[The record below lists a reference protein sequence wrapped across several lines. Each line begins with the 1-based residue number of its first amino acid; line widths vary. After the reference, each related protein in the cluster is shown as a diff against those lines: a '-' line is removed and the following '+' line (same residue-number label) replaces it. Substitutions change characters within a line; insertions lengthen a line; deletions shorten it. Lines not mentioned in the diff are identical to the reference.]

1 MREGVEGPAL
11 IGPNP
16 MFGRLRRFFARHD
29 GAAAMSGPAAGAV
42 VQAIALRRL
51 WWAAIL
57 LLGVS
62 ASAVVWTIW
71 QLRADAIG
79 AAVSET
85 GNIASVLA
93 VQLSRSLKSI
103 DTVLLEIKQS
113 AESHDID
120 SPADFQAAIDRPEF
134 QGSLTK
140 YLGRLPQVFNIAIAD
155 REGKITVSTVGWPA
169 THFDVAGRDYFLNA
183 RDRRDG
189 QLTTSIPAKNR
200 ISGEQTIGFSRRL
213 EDSKGNFV
221 GIVFASVNTKYFEDI
236 YGAIQTVHSLLFTL
250 LDPDGVILFRHPDGA
265 DAAGKELSNK
275 AIWLDAVSKGDA
287 GFRVFGQADGN
298 IRYVSIRKV
307 PEYPLIVDI
316 SVTEA
321 TTLAIWRQRAA
332 AIGLGSA
339 ILLSFSIYLLR
350 AMTRQVRLLSN
361 SEASLAQ
368 KSRQLD
374 AALNNMSQGV
384 AMFDGR
390 QRLIISNTQLAKIYC
405 LTPEQTKPGTPF
417 RAILEARA
425 AVGSVPGDVRNF
437 ITDSLDQV
445 SGVGLSHSHY
455 ELRDGRT
462 VYVSLQAMDGGGW
475 VSIHQDITAQKRIE
489 AELERLACH
498 DALTGLANRSLFA
511 EKASAALAQMRRHG
525 EAFSVL
531 MLDLDRFKTVND
543 SFGHPVGDALLR
555 EIARRL
561 LNTAREVDCVARFG
575 GDEFAV
581 LQAPCKD
588 QKAGVIALADRIL
601 AAVTEPYDFN
611 GRKLILETSI
621 GIARAPQ
628 DGEDV
633 DALIKH
639 ADLALYRAKTE
650 GRNRYCFFTAA
661 MEAEVRNR
669 RELEDDMRKALS
681 RHEFEL
687 HYQTIVNLESRQCC
701 GAEALL
707 RWRHPERGVVLPD
720 QFIPIAEDSG
730 QIVPLGEWILRQA
743 CADAG
748 KWPSHFKVAVNL
760 SPAQFKHGDLLSVLK
775 SALDDTG
782 LAPERLELEITETVL
797 LQNNAENLDI
807 LREIKNLGVAIVLDD
822 FGTGYS
828 SMTYLQIFPF
838 DRIKIDQTFVQNIM
852 HHAADAAIVCAIAGL
867 GRNLGIATVAE
878 GVETEEQ
885 LIAVRAAGCQSAQ
898 GYLLS
903 RPVPASELI
912 FDRPQSAPAR
922 PAGGLTIV
930 RAGRRQATR

>member
-16 MFGRLRRFFARHD
+16 MFGRFRRFFARHD
-29 GAAAMSGPAAGAV
+29 GAATVSGPAAGAV

-405 LTPEQTKPGTPF
+405 LTPEQTKPGTLF

-661 MEAEVRNR
+661 MEAEARNR

-701 GAEALL
+701 GAEALV

-730 QIVPLGEWILRQA
+730 LIVPLGEWILRQA

-912 FDRPQSAPAR
+912 FDRPRALRQDAR
-922 PAGGLTIV
+922 A
-930 RAGRRQATR
+930 A

>member
-1 MREGVEGPAL
+1 
-11 IGPNP
+11 
-16 MFGRLRRFFARHD
+16 
-29 GAAAMSGPAAGAV
+29 MSGPAAGAV
-42 VQAIALRRL
+42 IQAIPLRRL

-103 DTVLLEIKQS
+103 DTALIEIKQS
-113 AESHDID
+113 AERHDIG
-120 SPADFQAAIDRPEF
+120 SPADFQAAIDRREF
-134 QGSLTK
+134 QESLTK

-155 REGKITVSTVGWPA
+155 REGRIAVSTVGWPA
-169 THFDVAGRDYFLNA
+169 THFDVASRDYFWKA

-200 ISGEQTIGFSRRL
+200 ISGEPTIGFSRRL

-236 YGAIQTVHSLLFTL
+236 YGAIQSVHSLLFTL
-250 LDPDGVILFRHPDGA
+250 LDPDGTILFRHPGGA

-275 AIWLDAVSKGDA
+275 AIWLDAVSKGDG

-339 ILLSFSIYLLR
+339 IFLLFSIYLLR
-350 AMTRQVRLLSN
+350 GMTRQVRLLSN

-390 QRLIISNTQLAKIYC
+390 QRLIISNTQLAKIYR
-405 LTPEQTKPGTPF
+405 LTPEQTNPGTPF

-445 SGVGLSHSHY
+445 SGVGLSHSYY

-462 VYVSLQAMDGGGW
+462 VSVSLQAMDGGGW

-511 EKASAALAQMRRHG
+511 EKASAALARMRRHG

-601 AAVTEPYDFN
+601 AAVTEPYDLN

-621 GIARAPQ
+621 GIALAPQ

-650 GRNRYCFFTAA
+650 GRNRYSFFTAA
-661 MEAEVRNR
+661 MEAEARNR

-681 RHEFEL
+681 RNEFEL

-701 GAEALL
+701 GAEALV

-775 SALDDTG
+775 SALNDTG
-782 LAPERLELEITETVL
+782 LPPERLELEITETVL
-797 LQNNAENLDI
+797 LQNNAENLAI

-852 HHAADAAIVCAIAGL
+852 HHAAAAAIVCAIAGL
-867 GRNLGIATVAE
+867 GRNLGIPTVAE

-885 LIAVRAAGCQSAQ
+885 LIAVRAAGCQLAQ
-898 GYLLS
+898 GYLFS
-903 RPVPASELI
+903 RPVPASELA
-912 FDRPQSAPAR
+912 FDRPIALRHDP
-922 PAGGLTIV
+922 
-930 RAGRRQATR
+930 RAA

>member
-1 MREGVEGPAL
+1 
-11 IGPNP
+11 
-16 MFGRLRRFFARHD
+16 MFGRFRRFFARHD
-29 GAAAMSGPAAGAV
+29 GAATVSGPAAGAV

-701 GAEALL
+701 GAEALV

-730 QIVPLGEWILRQA
+730 LIVPLGEWILRQA

-912 FDRPQSAPAR
+912 FDRPRALRQDAR
-922 PAGGLTIV
+922 A
-930 RAGRRQATR
+930 A

>member
-29 GAAAMSGPAAGAV
+29 GAAAVSGPAAGAV

-730 QIVPLGEWILRQA
+730 LIVPLGEWILRQA

-912 FDRPQSAPAR
+912 FDRPRALRQDAR
-922 PAGGLTIV
+922 A
-930 RAGRRQATR
+930 A

>member
-1 MREGVEGPAL
+1 MGP
-11 IGPNP
+11 IS
-16 MFGRLRRFFARHD
+16 MFGSLRRLFARHD
-29 GAAAMSGPAAGAV
+29 GAATVSGPAAATV
-42 VQAIALRRL
+42 IQTIPLRRL

-71 QLRADAIG
+71 QLRTDAIR

-93 VQLSRSLKSI
+93 VQLSRSLMSI
-103 DTVLLEIKQS
+103 DTALLEIKRSVEAQGIESPS
-113 AESHDID
+113 ALQDV
-120 SPADFQAAIDRPEF
+120 IDRREFPE
-134 QGSLTK
+134 LLAK
-140 YLGRLPQVFNIAIAD
+140 YLARLPQVFSIAIAD
-155 REGKITVSTVGWPA
+155 REGQIVVSTAGSTA
-169 THFDVAGRDYFLNA
+169 TRFNVAGRDFFWKA

-189 QLTTSIPAKNR
+189 QLTASIPAINR
-200 ISGEQTIGFSRRL
+200 INDKQTIVFSRRL

-221 GIVFASVNTKYFEDI
+221 GIVLAGVNTEYFEDI
-236 YGAIQTVHSLLFTL
+236 YGAIQSVHSLLFTL
-250 LDPDGVILFRHPDGA
+250 LDPDGIILFRHPDGA
-265 DAAGKELSNK
+265 NATGKELSNK
-275 AIWLDAVSKGDA
+275 AIWRDALSKGDG

-321 TTLAIWRQRAA
+321 TSLAIWRQRAT

-339 ILLSFSIYLLR
+339 IFLLFSIYLLR
-350 AMTRQVRLLSN
+350 AITRQVRLLSN

-368 KSRQLD
+368 KSQQLD

-390 QRLIISNTQLAKIYC
+390 QRLIISNTQLAKIYR
-405 LTPEQTKPGTPF
+405 LTPEQTKPGTSF
-417 RAILEARA
+417 RDILDARTD
-425 AVGSVPGDVRNF
+425 VGSVPVDVSNF
-437 ITDSLDQV
+437 VTDSLDQV
-445 SGVGLSHSHY
+445 SRVGLSHSHY

-462 VYVSLQAMDGGGW
+462 VSVSLQGMDGGGW

-489 AELERLACH
+489 AELEHLACH
-498 DALTGLANRSLFA
+498 DALTGLANRSLFT
-511 EKASAALAQMRRHG
+511 EKANAALARMRRHG

-531 MLDLDRFKTVND
+531 MLDLDRFKSVND
-543 SFGHPVGDALLR
+543 SFGHPAGDALLG

-561 LNTAREVDCVARFG
+561 LNTVREVDCVARFG

-588 QKAGVIALADRIL
+588 QKAGVIALSDRVL

-611 GRKLILETSI
+611 GRNLILETSI
-621 GIARAPQ
+621 GIALAPQ
-628 DGEDV
+628 DGDDV

-650 GRNRYCFFTAA
+650 GRNRYCFFAA
-661 MEAEVRNR
+661 SMEAEARNR
-669 RELEDDMRKALS
+669 RELEDDMRMALT

-687 HYQTIVNLESRQCC
+687 QYQTIVNLESRQCC
-701 GAEALL
+701 GAEALV
-707 RWRHPERGVVLPD
+707 RWRHPERGMLLPD
-720 QFIPIAEDSG
+720 QFIPVAEDSG
-730 QIVPLGEWILRQA
+730 LIVPLGEWILKQA

-748 KWPSHFKVAVNL
+748 RWPSRFKVAVNL
-760 SPAQFKHGDLLSVLK
+760 SPTQFKHGDLLDVLK
-775 SALDDTG
+775 SALNDTG
-782 LAPERLELEITETVL
+782 LPPERLELEITEWVL
-797 LQNNAENLDI
+797 LENNAKNLAI
-807 LREIKNLGVAIVLDD
+807 LRDIKDLGVAIVLDD

-828 SMTYLQIFPF
+828 SMTYLQMFPF
-838 DRIKIDQTFVQNIM
+838 DRIKIDQTFIQNIM
-852 HHAADAAIVCAIAGL
+852 HHTTDAAIVCAIAGL

-885 LIAVRAAGCQSAQ
+885 LIAVRAAGCQLAQ
-898 GYLLS
+898 GYLFS
-903 RPVPASELI
+903 RAVSASEII
-912 FDRPQSAPAR
+912 FDRPMVLKRDP
-922 PAGGLTIV
+922 
-930 RAGRRQATR
+930 QAA

>member
-1 MREGVEGPAL
+1 MGP
-11 IGPNP
+11 IP
-16 MFGRLRRFFARHD
+16 MFGNLRRLFARHD
-29 GAAAMSGPAAGAV
+29 GAATVSGPAAAAV
-42 VQAIALRRL
+42 IQTIPLRRL

-71 QLRADAIG
+71 QLRTDAIS

-93 VQLSRSLKSI
+93 VQLSRSLMSI
-103 DTVLLEIKQS
+103 DTALLDIKRSVEAQGIESPS
-113 AESHDID
+113 ALQDV
-120 SPADFQAAIDRPEF
+120 IDRREFPE
-134 QGSLTK
+134 SLAK
-140 YLGRLPQVFNIAIAD
+140 YLARLPQVFSIAIAD
-155 REGKITVSTVGWPA
+155 REGQIVVSTAGPTA
-169 THFDVAGRDYFLNA
+169 TRFNVAGRDFFWKA

-189 QLTTSIPAKNR
+189 QLTASIPAINR
-200 ISGEQTIGFSRRL
+200 INDKQTIVFSRRL

-221 GIVFASVNTKYFEDI
+221 GIVLAGVNTEYFEDI
-236 YGAIQTVHSLLFTL
+236 YGAIQSVHSLLFTL
-250 LDPDGVILFRHPDGA
+250 LDPDGIILFRHPDGA
-265 DAAGKELSNK
+265 NATGKELSNK
-275 AIWLDAVSKGDA
+275 AIWHDALSKGEG
-287 GFRVFGQADGN
+287 GFRVFGQADSN

-321 TTLAIWRQRAA
+321 TSLAIWRQRAT

-339 ILLSFSIYLLR
+339 IFLLFSIYLLR
-350 AMTRQVRLLSN
+350 AITRQVRLLSN

-368 KSRQLD
+368 KSQQLD

-384 AMFDGR
+384 AMFDGQ
-390 QRLIISNTQLAKIYC
+390 QRLIISNNQLAKIYR

-417 RAILEARA
+417 RAILDARA

-437 ITDSLDQV
+437 VADSLDQV
-445 SGVGLSHSHY
+445 SRVGLSHSYY

-462 VYVSLQAMDGGGW
+462 VSVSLQGMDGGGW

-489 AELERLACH
+489 AELEHLARH
-498 DALTGLANRSLFA
+498 DALTGLANRSLFT
-511 EKASAALAQMRRHG
+511 EKANAALARMRRNG

-531 MLDLDRFKTVND
+531 MLDLDRFKSVND
-543 SFGHPVGDALLR
+543 SFGHPAGDALLR

-561 LNTAREVDCVARFG
+561 LNTVREVDCVARFG

-588 QKAGVIALADRIL
+588 QKAGVIALSDRIL

-621 GIARAPQ
+621 GIALAPQ
-628 DGEDV
+628 DGDDV

-650 GRNRYCFFTAA
+650 GRNRYCFFAA
-661 MEAEVRNR
+661 SMEAEARNR
-669 RELEDDMRKALS
+669 RELEDDMRIALT

-687 HYQTIVNLESRQCC
+687 QYQTIVNLESRQCC
-701 GAEALL
+701 GAEALV
-707 RWRHPERGVVLPD
+707 RWRHPERGMLLPD
-720 QFIPIAEDSG
+720 RFIPVAEDSG
-730 QIVPLGEWILRQA
+730 LIVPLGEWILRQA

-748 KWPSHFKVAVNL
+748 KWPSRFKVAVNL
-760 SPAQFKHGDLLSVLK
+760 SPTQFKHGDLLDVLK
-775 SALDDTG
+775 SALKDTG
-782 LAPERLELEITETVL
+782 LPPERLELEITEWVL
-797 LQNNAENLDI
+797 LENNAENLAI
-807 LREIKNLGVAIVLDD
+807 LRDIKSLGVAIVLDD

-828 SMTYLQIFPF
+828 SMTYLQMFPF
-838 DRIKIDQTFVQNIM
+838 DRIKIDQTFIQNIM
-852 HHAADAAIVCAIAGL
+852 HHTTDAAIVCAIAGL

-885 LIAVRAAGCQSAQ
+885 LIAVRAAGCQLAQ
-898 GYLLS
+898 GYLFS
-903 RPVPASELI
+903 RAVSASEII
-912 FDRPQSAPAR
+912 FDRPMVLKRDP
-922 PAGGLTIV
+922 
-930 RAGRRQATR
+930 QAA

>member
-1 MREGVEGPAL
+1 MGPD
-11 IGPNP
+11 P
-16 MFGRLRRFFARHD
+16 MFSSFRRFFALHD
-29 GAAAMSGPAAGAV
+29 GAATVSGPAAGAV
-42 VQAIALRRL
+42 IQAIPLRRL

-103 DTVLLEIKQS
+103 DTALIEIKQS
-113 AESHDID
+113 AERHDIG
-120 SPADFQAAIDRPEF
+120 SPADFQAAIDRREF
-134 QGSLTK
+134 QESLTK

-155 REGKITVSTVGWPA
+155 REGRIAVSTVGWPA
-169 THFDVAGRDYFLNA
+169 THFDVASRDYFWKA

-200 ISGEQTIGFSRRL
+200 ISGEPTIGFSRRL

-236 YGAIQTVHSLLFTL
+236 YGAIQSVHSLLFTL
-250 LDPDGVILFRHPDGA
+250 LDPDGTILFRHPGGA

-275 AIWLDAVSKGDA
+275 AIWLDAVSKGDG

-339 ILLSFSIYLLR
+339 IFLLFSIYLLR
-350 AMTRQVRLLSN
+350 GMTRQVRLLSN

-390 QRLIISNTQLAKIYC
+390 QRLIISNTQLAKIYR
-405 LTPEQTKPGTPF
+405 LTPEQTNPGTPF

-445 SGVGLSHSHY
+445 SGVGLSHSYY

-462 VYVSLQAMDGGGW
+462 VSVSLQAMDGGGW

-511 EKASAALAQMRRHG
+511 EKASAALARMRRHG

-601 AAVTEPYDFN
+601 AAVTEPYDLN

-621 GIARAPQ
+621 GIALAPQ

-650 GRNRYCFFTAA
+650 GRNRYSFFTAA
-661 MEAEVRNR
+661 MEAEARNR

-681 RHEFEL
+681 RNEFEL

-701 GAEALL
+701 GAEALV

-775 SALDDTG
+775 SALNDTG
-782 LAPERLELEITETVL
+782 LPPERLELEITETVL
-797 LQNNAENLDI
+797 LQNNAENLAI

-852 HHAADAAIVCAIAGL
+852 HHAAAAAIVCAIAGL
-867 GRNLGIATVAE
+867 GRNLGIPTVAE

-885 LIAVRAAGCQSAQ
+885 LIAVRAAGCQLAQ
-898 GYLLS
+898 GYLFS
-903 RPVPASELI
+903 RPVPASELA
-912 FDRPQSAPAR
+912 FDRPIALRHDP
-922 PAGGLTIV
+922 
-930 RAGRRQATR
+930 RAA

>member
-1 MREGVEGPAL
+1 
-11 IGPNP
+11 
-16 MFGRLRRFFARHD
+16 MFGNFRRLFARHD
-29 GAAAMSGPAAGAV
+29 SAAAVSGIAAGAV
-42 VQAIALRRL
+42 IQTIPLRRL

-57 LLGVS
+57 LLGLS

-71 QLRADAIG
+71 QLRADAISG
-79 AAVSET
+79 AVSET

-93 VQLSRSLKSI
+93 DQLSRSLKSI
-103 DTVLLEIKQS
+103 DTVLLEIKGSVEAQGIESPS
-113 AESHDID
+113 A
-120 SPADFQAAIDRPEF
+120 FQAAIDRRELPEM
-134 QGSLTK
+134 LAK
-140 YLGRLPQVFNIAIAD
+140 YLARLPQVFSIAIAD
-155 REGKITVSTVGWPA
+155 REGQVVVSTAGWTA
-169 THFDVAGRDYFLNA
+169 TRFNVAGRDFFWKA

-189 QLTTSIPAKNR
+189 QLTASIPAVNR
-200 ISGEQTIGFSRRL
+200 INDKQTIVFSRRL
-213 EDSKGNFV
+213 EDSKGDFV
-221 GIVFASVNTKYFEDI
+221 GIVLAGVNTKYFEDI
-236 YGAIQTVHSLLFTL
+236 YGAIQSVHSLLFTL
-250 LDPDGVILFRHPDGA
+250 LDPDGIILFRHPDGA
-265 DAAGKELSNK
+265 NAAGKELSNK
-275 AIWLDAVSKGDA
+275 ANWLDTLSKGDG

-339 ILLSFSIYLLR
+339 VFLLFSIYLLR

-390 QRLIISNTQLAKIYC
+390 QRLIISNTQLAKIYR
-405 LTPEQTKPGTPF
+405 LTPEQTKPGTSVS
-417 RAILEARA
+417 AILEARA
-425 AVGSVPGDVRNF
+425 AVGSVPRDVPNF
-437 ITDSLDQV
+437 VTDSLDQV
-445 SGVGLSHSHY
+445 SKVGPVPLA
-455 ELRDGRT
+455 LRIARRAHRFRQPSGDGRRR
-462 VYVSLQAMDGGGW
+462 VGFDSPGHHRAKAYRSRARASGAPRRSDRPCQ
-475 VSIHQDITAQKRIE
+475 R
-489 AELERLACH
+489 
-498 DALTGLANRSLFA
+498 ALFT
-511 EKASAALAQMRRHG
+511 EKANAALARMRRHG

-561 LNTAREVDCVARFG
+561 LNTARAVDCVARFG

-601 AAVTEPYDFN
+601 AAVTEPYDLN

-621 GIARAPQ
+621 GIALAPQ
-628 DGEDV
+628 DGDDV
-633 DALIKH
+633 DALVKH

-661 MEAEVRNR
+661 MEAEARNR
-669 RELEDDMRKALS
+669 RELEDDMRKALM
-681 RHEFEL
+681 RNEFEL

-701 GAEALL
+701 GAEALV

-730 QIVPLGEWILRQA
+730 LIVPLGEWILRQA
-743 CADAG
+743 CADAS
-748 KWPSHFKVAVNL
+748 KWPSRFKVAVNL
-760 SPAQFKHGDLLSVLK
+760 SPAQFKHGDLLGILK

-782 LAPERLELEITETVL
+782 LPPERLELEITETVL
-797 LQNNAENLDI
+797 LQNNAENLAI

-828 SMTYLQIFPF
+828 SMTYLQMFPF
-838 DRIKIDQTFVQNIM
+838 DRIKIDRTFIQNIM

-885 LIAVRAAGCQSAQ
+885 LIAVRAAGCQLAQ
-898 GYLLS
+898 GYLFS
-903 RPVPASELI
+903 RPVSASEII
-912 FDRPQSAPAR
+912 FDRPMV
-922 PAGGLTIV
+922 L
-930 RAGRRQATR
+930 RQDPQAA

>member
-16 MFGRLRRFFARHD
+16 MFGRFRRFFARHD
-29 GAAAMSGPAAGAV
+29 GAATVSGPAAGAV

-701 GAEALL
+701 GAEALV

-730 QIVPLGEWILRQA
+730 LIVPLGEWILRQA
-743 CADAG
+743 RADAG

-912 FDRPQSAPAR
+912 FDRPRALRQDAR
-922 PAGGLTIV
+922 A
-930 RAGRRQATR
+930 A

>member
-16 MFGRLRRFFARHD
+16 MFGRFRRFFARHD
-29 GAAAMSGPAAGAV
+29 GAATVSGPAAGAV

-511 EKASAALAQMRRHG
+511 EKASAALARMRRHG

-701 GAEALL
+701 GAEALV

-730 QIVPLGEWILRQA
+730 LIVPLGEWILRQA

-912 FDRPQSAPAR
+912 FDRPRALRQDAR
-922 PAGGLTIV
+922 A
-930 RAGRRQATR
+930 A

>member
-16 MFGRLRRFFARHD
+16 MFGRFRRFFARHD
-29 GAAAMSGPAAGAV
+29 GAATVSGPAAGAV

-701 GAEALL
+701 GAEALV

-730 QIVPLGEWILRQA
+730 LIVPLGEWILRQA

-912 FDRPQSAPAR
+912 FDRPRALRQDAR
-922 PAGGLTIV
+922 A
-930 RAGRRQATR
+930 A

>member
-1 MREGVEGPAL
+1 MGP
-11 IGPNP
+11 IS
-16 MFGRLRRFFARHD
+16 MFGNLRRFFARHD
-29 GAAAMSGPAAGAV
+29 GAATVSGSAAATV
-42 VQAIALRRL
+42 IQTIPLRRL

-57 LLGVS
+57 LLGIS

-71 QLRADAIG
+71 QLRADAIR

-93 VQLSRSLKSI
+93 SQLSRSLKSI
-103 DTVLLEIKQS
+103 DTTLLEIKRSVEAQGIESPS
-113 AESHDID
+113 ALQDV
-120 SPADFQAAIDRPEF
+120 IDRRESPE
-134 QGSLTK
+134 SLAK
-140 YLGRLPQVFNIAIAD
+140 YLARLPQVFSIAIAD
-155 REGKITVSTVGWPA
+155 REGQIVVSTAGSAA
-169 THFDVAGRDYFLNA
+169 TRFNVSGRDFFWKA

-189 QLTTSIPAKNR
+189 QLTASIPAINR
-200 ISGEQTIGFSRRL
+200 INDKQTIVFSRRL

-221 GIVFASVNTKYFEDI
+221 GIVLAGVNTEYFEDI
-236 YGAIQTVHSLLFTL
+236 YGAIQSVHSLLFTL
-250 LDPDGVILFRHPDGA
+250 LDPDGIILFRHPDGA
-265 DAAGKELSNK
+265 NATGKELSNK
-275 AIWLDAVSKGDA
+275 ATWRDALSKGDG

-321 TTLAIWRQRAA
+321 TSLAIWRQRAA

-339 ILLSFSIYLLR
+339 IFLLFSIYLLR

-368 KSRQLD
+368 KSQQLD

-390 QRLIISNTQLAKIYC
+390 QRLMISNTQLAKIYR
-405 LTPEQTKPGTPF
+405 LTPEQTKPGTSF
-417 RAILEARA
+417 RDILDARTD
-425 AVGSVPGDVRNF
+425 VGSVPVDVSNF
-437 ITDSLDQV
+437 VTDSLDQV
-445 SGVGLSHSHY
+445 SRVGLSHSHY

-462 VYVSLQAMDGGGW
+462 VSVSLQGMDGGGW

-489 AELERLACH
+489 AELEHLACH
-498 DALTGLANRSLFA
+498 DALTGLANRSLFT
-511 EKASAALAQMRRHG
+511 EKANAALARMRRHG

-531 MLDLDRFKTVND
+531 MLDLDRFKSVND
-543 SFGHPVGDALLR
+543 SFGHPAGDALLG

-561 LNTAREVDCVARFG
+561 LNTVREVDCVARFG

-588 QKAGVIALADRIL
+588 QKAGVIALSDRVL

-611 GRKLILETSI
+611 GRNLILETSI
-621 GIARAPQ
+621 GIALAPQ
-628 DGEDV
+628 DGDDV

-650 GRNRYCFFTAA
+650 GRNRYCFFAA
-661 MEAEVRNR
+661 SMEAEARNR
-669 RELEDDMRKALS
+669 RELEDDMRMALT

-687 HYQTIVNLESRQCC
+687 QYQTIVNLESRQCC
-701 GAEALL
+701 GAEALV
-707 RWRHPERGVVLPD
+707 RWRHPERGMLLPD
-720 QFIPIAEDSG
+720 QFIPVAEDSG
-730 QIVPLGEWILRQA
+730 LIVPLGEWILKQA

-748 KWPSHFKVAVNL
+748 RWPSRFKVAVNL
-760 SPAQFKHGDLLSVLK
+760 SPTQFKHGDLLDVLK
-775 SALDDTG
+775 SALNDTG
-782 LAPERLELEITETVL
+782 LPPERLELEITEWVL
-797 LQNNAENLDI
+797 LENNAKNLAI
-807 LREIKNLGVAIVLDD
+807 LRDIKDLGVAIVLDD

-828 SMTYLQIFPF
+828 SMTYLQMFPF
-838 DRIKIDQTFVQNIM
+838 DRIKIDQTFIQNIM
-852 HHAADAAIVCAIAGL
+852 HHTTDAAIVCAIAGL

-885 LIAVRAAGCQSAQ
+885 LIAVRAAGCQLAQ
-898 GYLLS
+898 GYLFS
-903 RPVPASELI
+903 RAVSASEII
-912 FDRPQSAPAR
+912 FDRPMVLKRDP
-922 PAGGLTIV
+922 
-930 RAGRRQATR
+930 QAA

>member
-1 MREGVEGPAL
+1 MLSNFR
-11 IGPNP
+11 
-16 MFGRLRRFFARHD
+16 RLFARHD
-29 GAAAMSGPAAGAV
+29 GAATVSGTAAGV
-42 VQAIALRRL
+42 VIQAFRLRRL

-57 LLGVS
+57 LLSIS
-62 ASAVVWTIW
+62 AGAVIWTIW
-71 QLRADAIG
+71 QLRADAIS

-93 VQLSRSLKSI
+93 DQLSRSLKST
-103 DTVLLEIKQS
+103 DTVLLEIKRS
-113 AESHDID
+113 VEAPGIE
-120 SPADFQAAIDRPEF
+120 SPAAFQTVFDRREFPEM
-134 QGSLTK
+134 LAN
-140 YLGRLPQVFNIAIAD
+140 YLAQLPQVFSIAIAD
-155 REGKITVSTVGWPA
+155 REGQIVISTVGRTA
-169 THFDVAGRDYFLNA
+169 TRFNVSGRDFFWKA

-189 QLTTSIPAKNR
+189 QMTISIPAINR
-200 ISGEQTIGFSRRL
+200 INDKKTIVFSRRL

-221 GIVFASVNTKYFEDI
+221 GIVLAGVNTKYFEDI
-236 YGAIQTVHSLLFTL
+236 YGAIQSVHSLLFTL
-250 LDPDGVILFRHPDGA
+250 LDPDGIILFRHPDGA
-265 DAAGKELSNK
+265 DAAGKALSNK
-275 AIWLDAVSKGDA
+275 AIWLDALAKGDG
-287 GFRVFGQADGN
+287 GFRVFGQADGST
-298 IRYVSIRKV
+298 RYVSIRKV

-339 ILLSFSIYLLR
+339 IFLLFSIYLLR

-390 QRLIISNTQLAKIYC
+390 QRLIISNTQLAKIYR
-405 LTPEQTKPGTPF
+405 LTPEQTQPGTSF

-425 AVGSVPGDVRNF
+425 AVGSVPGDVPNF
-437 ITDSLDQV
+437 VTDSLNQV
-445 SGVGLSHSHY
+445 SRVGLSHSLY

-462 VYVSLQAMDGGGW
+462 VSVSLQAMDGGGW

-489 AELERLACH
+489 AELERLARH

-511 EKASAALAQMRRHG
+511 EKAGAALARMRRHG
-525 EAFSVL
+525 ETFSVL

-588 QKAGVIALADRIL
+588 QKAGVVALSDRIL
-601 AAVTEPYDFN
+601 VAVTEPYGVN

-621 GIARAPQ
+621 GIALAPQ
-628 DGEDV
+628 DGDDV
-633 DALIKH
+633 DALVKH

-661 MEAEVRNR
+661 MEAEARNR

-701 GAEALL
+701 GAEALV
-707 RWRHPERGVVLPD
+707 RWRHPERGVVVPD

-730 QIVPLGEWILRQA
+730 LIVPLGEWILRQA
-743 CADAG
+743 CAEAG
-748 KWPSHFKVAVNL
+748 KWPSRFKVAVNL

-775 SALDDTG
+775 SALNDTG
-782 LAPERLELEITETVL
+782 LPPERLELEITETVL
-797 LQNNAENLDI
+797 LQNNEENLAI

-838 DRIKIDQTFVQNIM
+838 DRIKIDRTFIQNIM
-852 HHAADAAIVCAIAGL
+852 HHAADAAIVCAVAGL

-885 LIAVRAAGCQSAQ
+885 LIAVRAAGCQLAQ
-898 GYLLS
+898 GYLFS
-903 RPVPASELI
+903 RPVPASEI
-912 FDRPQSAPAR
+912 VFDRPMVLWQDP
-922 PAGGLTIV
+922 
-930 RAGRRQATR
+930 QAA

>member
-1 MREGVEGPAL
+1 
-11 IGPNP
+11 
-16 MFGRLRRFFARHD
+16 MFGRFRRFFARHD
-29 GAAAMSGPAAGAV
+29 GAATVSGPAAGAV

-275 AIWLDAVSKGDA
+275 AIWLDAP

-701 GAEALL
+701 GAEALV

-730 QIVPLGEWILRQA
+730 LIVPLGEWILRQA

-912 FDRPQSAPAR
+912 FDRPRALRQDAR
-922 PAGGLTIV
+922 A
-930 RAGRRQATR
+930 A

>member
-1 MREGVEGPAL
+1 MGP
-11 IGPNP
+11 IS
-16 MFGRLRRFFARHD
+16 MFGSLRRLFARHN
-29 GAAAMSGPAAGAV
+29 GAATVSGPAAAAV
-42 VQAIALRRL
+42 IQTIPLRRL

-71 QLRADAIG
+71 QLRTDAIS

-93 VQLSRSLKSI
+93 VQLSRSLMSI
-103 DTVLLEIKQS
+103 DTALLEIKRSVQ
-113 AESHDID
+113 AQGID
-120 SPADFQAAIDRPEF
+120 SPSALQDVIDRREF
-134 QGSLTK
+134 RESLAK
-140 YLGRLPQVFNIAIAD
+140 YLARLPQVFSIAIAD
-155 REGKITVSTVGWPA
+155 REGQIVVSTAGSTA
-169 THFDVAGRDYFLNA
+169 TRFNVAGRDFFWKA

-189 QLTTSIPAKNR
+189 QLTASIPAINR
-200 ISGEQTIGFSRRL
+200 INDKQTIVFSRRL

-221 GIVFASVNTKYFEDI
+221 GIVLAGVNTEYFEDI
-236 YGAIQTVHSLLFTL
+236 YGAIQSVHSLLFTL
-250 LDPDGVILFRHPDGA
+250 LDPDGIILFRHPEGA
-265 DAAGKELSNK
+265 NATGKELSNK
-275 AIWLDAVSKGDA
+275 AIWRDALSKGEG
-287 GFRVFGQADGN
+287 GFRVFGQADSN

-321 TTLAIWRQRAA
+321 TSFAIWRQRAT

-339 ILLSFSIYLLR
+339 IFLLFSIYLLR
-350 AMTRQVRLLSN
+350 AITRQVRLLSN

-368 KSRQLD
+368 KSQQLD

-390 QRLIISNTQLAKIYC
+390 QRLIISNTQLAKIYR

-417 RAILEARA
+417 RVILDARA
-425 AVGSVPGDVRNF
+425 AVGSVPADVRNF
-437 ITDSLDQV
+437 VADSLDQV
-445 SGVGLSHSHY
+445 SRVGLSHSYY

-462 VYVSLQAMDGGGW
+462 VSVSLQGMDGGGW

-489 AELERLACH
+489 AELEHLACH
-498 DALTGLANRSLFA
+498 DALTGLANRSLFT
-511 EKASAALAQMRRHG
+511 EKANAALARMRRQG

-531 MLDLDRFKTVND
+531 MLDLDRFKSVND
-543 SFGHPVGDALLR
+543 SFGHPAGDALLR

-561 LNTAREVDCVARFG
+561 LNTVREVDCVARFG

-588 QKAGVIALADRIL
+588 QKAGVIALSDRIL
-601 AAVTEPYDFN
+601 PAVTEPYDFN

-621 GIARAPQ
+621 GIALAPQ
-628 DGEDV
+628 DGDDV

-650 GRNRYCFFTAA
+650 GRNRYCFFAA
-661 MEAEVRNR
+661 SMEAEARNR
-669 RELEDDMRKALS
+669 RELEDDMRMALT

-687 HYQTIVNLESRQCC
+687 QYQTIVNLESRQCC
-701 GAEALL
+701 GAEALV
-707 RWRHPERGVVLPD
+707 RWRHPERGMLLPD
-720 QFIPIAEDSG
+720 RFIPVAEDSG
-730 QIVPLGEWILRQA
+730 LIVPLGEWILRQA

-748 KWPSHFKVAVNL
+748 KWPSRFKVAVNL
-760 SPAQFKHGDLLSVLK
+760 SPTQFKHGDLLDVLK
-775 SALDDTG
+775 SALNDTG
-782 LAPERLELEITETVL
+782 LPPERLELEITEWVL
-797 LQNNAENLDI
+797 LENNAENLAI
-807 LREIKNLGVAIVLDD
+807 LRDIKDLGVAIVLDD

-828 SMTYLQIFPF
+828 SMTYLQMFPF
-838 DRIKIDQTFVQNIM
+838 DRIKIDQTFIQNIM
-852 HHAADAAIVCAIAGL
+852 HHTTDAAIVCAIAGL

-885 LIAVRAAGCQSAQ
+885 LIAVRAAGCQLAQ
-898 GYLLS
+898 GYLFS
-903 RPVPASELI
+903 RAVSASEI
-912 FDRPQSAPAR
+912 TFDRPMVLKRDP
-922 PAGGLTIV
+922 
-930 RAGRRQATR
+930 QAA